1 MNIDIK
7 KELFFGWGS
16 GGCGSFDGWC
26 PALSHGKGT
35 EFTFRLSSPPYS
47 ASPSTSPTACQL
59 SYFPWPGGSGAGA
72 TSIYTKTLT
81 DIASELATLKS
92 IFVWKMFASSS
103 NRNQASLYSWVRATR
118 ISVLIMKSARWIKC
132 QLVKRNKIETWSDQ
146 STVL

>member
-59 SYFPWPGGSGAGA
+59 SYFSWPGGSGAGA

-92 IFVWKMFASSS
+92 ILFEKCLHPLVTVIKLVSIHEWGQQEYQFSSW
-103 NRNQASLYSWVRATR
+103 NQ
-118 ISVLIMKSARWIKC
+118 
-132 QLVKRNKIETWSDQ
+132 QDE
-146 STVL
+146 